1 MEILHNFSANREFI
15 FLYLTEKNKFQDKHI
30 QMEID
35 HATNFR
41 ENVWSYFLSL
51 DFSTLSSKDGL
62 NSILASTHWPEQKI
76 AYLKT
81 AEQCCQLPLH
91 QPVLSALGLQSCG
104 CKGDNWEQGQFSSL
118 CRGGSTDYGRKS
130 LATIVGN
137 IFHCF

>member
-1 MEILHNFSANREFI
+1 MEILHNFSANCEFI

-62 NSILASTHWPEQKI
+62 NSLFWQALADLNRKLLISKQLSSAASCLSISQFFLHWDCNRVVARETTESRASSPACVVVVPQTMGEK
-76 AYLKT
+76 
-81 AEQCCQLPLH
+81 
-91 QPVLSALGLQSCG
+91 VWLQ
-104 CKGDNWEQGQFSSL
+104 
-118 CRGGSTDYGRKS
+118 
-130 LATIVGN
+130 
-137 IFHCF
+137 